1 MTNPIAYMNP
11 QMMNLPANVADLS
24 DDDYK
29 KLVALMN
36 QMMGSGNVG
45 QMMGGNR
52 DVWDTAYVNN
62 LPDSAF
68 LLIGPGGRKD
78 ADGKTVPRSLRY
90 FPVRNAAGDVDLP
103 HLRNA
108 LARIPQ
114 ASSISAAQ
122 RQAAMDKAKAL
133 AKSTS
138 VSGDKGEYSGSA
150 GSGRARGPAKLELR
164 TFDVEL
170 EVRDTG
176 DGRTLIGRAVPYGET
191 INLPGDAG
199 RERFMPGAFAR
210 QIEAGQL
217 GQVKL
222 FDSHQAR
229 TSGQQPIGKT
239 AMLTERDDGLHGAWP
254 LYNTTK
260 ANDAL
265 ELVRSGEVT
274 GLSIGFKVA
283 GRPQVGPDGAYERT
297 AAHLDHIV
305 LTHEPAYP
313 TAAVTA
319 IRSAHPIAGF
329 RVAQARAHQL
339 LERIR

>member
-11 QMMNLPANVADLS
+11 QMMNLPANKGDLS
-24 DDDYK
+24 DDDYA

-36 QMMGSGNVG
+36 QMMGAGET
-45 QMMGGNR
+45 R
-52 DVWDTAYVNN
+52 DVWDTSYVND

-138 VSGDKGEYSGSA
+138 VSGSKGEYAGSA
-150 GSGRARGPAKLELR
+150 GSGRNRTPATLELR
-164 TFDVEL
+164 TFDVAL
-170 EVRDTG
+170 EVRDDG

-191 INLPGDAG
+191 INLPGDG
-199 RERFMPGAFAR
+199 GKERFMPGAFAR
-210 QIEAGQL
+210 QIDAGQL
-217 GQVKL
+217 GQIKL

-229 TSGQQPIGKT
+229 MNGSQPIGKT
-239 AMLTERDDGLHGAWP
+239 AMLAERDDGLHGAWP
-254 LYNTTK
+254 LYRTTK

-274 GLSIGFKVA
+274 GLSIGFKVS
-283 GRPQVGPDGAYERT
+283 GRPQLGPDGAYERT

-313 TAAVTA
+313 SAAVTA
-319 IRSAHPIAGF
+319 VRSAHPLGSYRRSA
-329 RVAQARAHQL
+329 ARAHAIIDRL
-339 LERIR
+339 GLPL

>member
-1 MTNPIAYMNP
+1 MPDAMPTTTDELKRLIA
-11 QMMNLPANVADLS
+11 QMM
-24 DDDYK
+24 
-29 KLVALMN
+29 
-36 QMMGSGNVG
+36 SGQDSAPMAAIAA

-133 AKSTS
+133 AKNTS
-138 VSGDKGEYSGSA
+138 VGGPAGEYSGSA

-164 TFDVEL
+164 TFSVDL

-176 DGRTLIGRAVPYGET
+176 DGRTLVGRAVPYGET

-210 QIEAGQL
+210 QIEL
-217 GQVKL
+217 GPDHLQRIKL
-222 FDSHQAR
+222 FDSHQSR
-229 TSGQQPIGKT
+229 MGGQQPIGKT
-239 AMLTERDDGLHGAWP
+239 AMLSERDDGLHGAWP

-274 GLSIGFKVA
+274 GLSIGFKVS
-283 GRPQVGPDGAYERT
+283 GRPQLGPDGAYERT

-313 TAAVTA
+313 GAAVTA
-319 IRSAHPIAGF
+319 IRSAHPIASY
-329 RVAQARAHQL
+329 RTTAARAHGIIDRMGL
-339 LERIR
+339 PL